1 MVLLSLET
9 RTNFKR
15 GFLAKSLEEKKNAL
29 QIFKTQ
35 LKETETLETIELIKD
50 TMTCIIETEL
60 DDKTSKE
67 LNAMFQK

>member
-60 DDKTSKE
+60 DAKENAE

>member
-67 LNAMFQK
+67 LNAIFQK

>member
-15 GFLAKSLEEKKNAL
+15 GFLAKTLEEKKNAL
-29 QIFKTQ
+29 QIFKMQ
-35 LKETETLETIELIKD
+35 LKETETLETISLIKD
-50 TMTCIIETEL
+50 TMDCIIETEL

-67 LNAMFQK
+67 LDAIFQK

>member
-35 LKETETLETIELIKD
+35 LKETETLETIRLIKD
-50 TMTCIIETEL
+50 TMDCIIETEL
-60 DDKTSKE
+60 DAKANAE